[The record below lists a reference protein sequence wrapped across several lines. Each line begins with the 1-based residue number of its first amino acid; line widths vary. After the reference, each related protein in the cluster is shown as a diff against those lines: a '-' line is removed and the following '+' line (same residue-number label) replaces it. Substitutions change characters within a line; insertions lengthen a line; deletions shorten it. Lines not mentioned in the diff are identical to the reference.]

1 MPTPTPNSV
10 SLTLPVIELG
20 LTLIILALA
29 ICMPET
35 GSTIF
40 GWVERIF
47 APLARRRGLSIFVA
61 GASACLIR
69 LLLLPI
75 SPIPQP
81 WIQDDFSFL
90 LAADTFAHG
99 RLTNPTPALWQHFE
113 SFHIDMQ
120 PTYMSMY
127 FPAQGLVMAA
137 GQVIAGHP
145 WWGVWASC
153 GLMCAA
159 LCWMLQAWV
168 PPGWALLGAMLAVL
182 RLATFSYWINTYT
195 GGAVPAIGGALV
207 LGALPRILRRFRTR
221 DFFWM
226 GLGLAILANSR
237 PYEGLLVSAP
247 AMVFLLWHLW
257 KRAHPP
263 ITLLLRRMIPAA
275 VLLIATLG
283 VMGYYNWR
291 VFGNPF
297 TIPYKIN
304 RDTYASAQHFI
315 WQRPHA
321 EPAYRHLAMR
331 NFYTGSELKIFR
343 EETGSIGGFLSG
355 TVQKSLEAVSFYLSF
370 TLIPLILML
379 PSAFRDRRLRLLTVI
394 SIVLAIG
401 LGIETFFIP
410 HYLAP
415 ATALLLALLLQSMR
429 HLRVKGPS
437 GLFLVR
443 AIPAACVLLAVARIF
458 AQPLHIELPP
468 ALKQTGTWA
477 GGTPTAGFERAR
489 VAAELESHRGAQLA
503 IVRYVN
509 AHLYPEWVYNA
520 ADIDKSK
527 VVWAREMDPES
538 NRKLLNYYKNRT
550 AWLVEPDS
558 SPPRVV
564 PYNEVSCTNNYLE
577 NSADFSAKSSEAASR

>member
-35 GSTIF
+35 GSSIF
-40 GWVERIF
+40 GWVERLF

-182 RLATFSYWINTYT
+182 RLAIFSYWINTYT
-195 GGAVPAIGGALV
+195 GGAVSAIGGALV

-226 GLGLAILANSR
+226 ALGLAILANSR

-247 AMVFLLWHLW
+247 AVAFLLWHLW

-263 ITLLLRRMIPAA
+263 ISLLLRRMTPAA
-275 VLLIATLG
+275 VLLVATLG
-283 VMGYYNWR
+283 FMGYYNWR
-291 VFGNPF
+291 VFGSPF

-315 WQRPHA
+315 WQSARP
-321 EPAYRHLAMR
+321 EPAYRHAAMR
-331 NFYTGSELKIFR
+331 NFYTGWELKIFR
-343 EETGSIGGFLSG
+343 EETGSIAGFLLRVEESYS
-355 TVQKSLEAVSFYLSF
+355 KAVSFYLGF
-370 TLIPLILML
+370 MLIPLLVML
-379 PSAFRDRRLRLLTVI
+379 PRHFPRPSHASFDHDRRPVM
-394 SIVLAIG
+394 AIG

-415 ATALLLALLLQSMR
+415 ATALLLALLLHSMR
-429 HLRVKGPS
+429 HLRLSGTVWADAGACDTS
-437 GLFLVR
+437 GLVCPRCCADLR
-443 AIPAACVLLAVARIF
+443 AAAPHRASLGA
-458 AQPLHIELPP
+458 LPNRNVGRRN
-468 ALKQTGTWA
+468 AFGRRRTRSRVSETRRTTGRT
-477 GGTPTAGFERAR
+477 TRHRSLRAR
-489 VAAELESHRGAQLA
+489 
-503 IVRYVN
+503 
-509 AHLYPEWVYNA
+509 
-520 ADIDKSK
+520 
-527 VVWAREMDPES
+527 
-538 NRKLLNYYKNRT
+538 
-550 AWLVEPDS
+550 S
-558 SPPRVV
+558 S
-564 PYNEVSCTNNYLE
+564 L
-577 NSADFSAKSSEAASR
+577 SRMGI